1 MLPRPRIH
9 WNTNK
14 LYTDRC
20 RLQRINDLHEEPP
33 ACGDPL
39 GEGASTGAGG
49 LGFHGK
55 FKELLHLTP
64 LCSCPPSHQHTA
76 GSTVPPASLWLL
88 EGWWLP
94 PASAELQQE
103 APICPTPMGPVHPYL
118 HIKHLQKPSEQNPSL
133 SWGTLLP
140 ALAFALPDLAGHSGR
155 KILTQLPQ

>member
-1 MLPRPRIH
+1 MIFM
-9 WNTNK
+9 K
-14 LYTDRC
+14 S
-20 RLQRINDLHEEPP
+20 
-33 ACGDPL
+33 PL
-39 GEGASTGAGG
+39 LVVTPSVRGRAQGQEAWVSTGN
-49 LGFHGK
+49 LK
-55 FKELLHLTP
+55 SCCTSLLSAP
-64 LCSCPPSHQHTA
+64 APPSHQHTA